1 MFGARS
7 RRKLLQKLLDTIEAF
22 HRKEIVYQQQ
32 IYNLETENQQLK
44 IKVSHLQNLLE

>member
-1 MFGARS
+1 MFGS

-32 IYNLETENQQLK
+32 IHVLETENEELK
-44 IKVSHLQNLLE
+44 NKVAYLQNLLE